1 MKILVVED
9 NEINQKVVRAIF
21 QRNNISFEM
30 ANDGDEALKKLKEQ
44 TFDLILMDCQMPVL
58 DGYQTTKIIR
68 EEEQR
73 VNKKRCPIVA
83 ITANAMF
90 GDKDRCLS
98 AGMDDFLSKPFQSR
112 QILEMIEKWKDAA

>member
-73 VNKKRCPIVA
+73 ANKKRCPIVA